1 MVKYMMV
8 NGIIIKCMDLEKV
21 NNLMET
27 IMRDNGQIIKE
38 MDKENLLGL
47 MVILIMENGKII
59 KDVERDYL
67 IVKKADMKE
76 IGLMIKDMAM
86 ALFNMILVINILG
99 NGLKIENKVF
109 YIHSGNGQLNY

>member
-1 MVKYMMV
+1 
-8 NGIIIKCMDLEKV
+8 
-21 NNLMET
+21 
-27 IMRDNGQIIKE
+27 

-86 ALFNMILVINILG
+86 ALFNMI
-99 NGLKIENKVF
+99 
-109 YIHSGNGQLNY
+109 